1 MNKAKIKHLRALI
14 KRMKLVKYS
23 EGICIA
29 LGDIAYEK
37 RGGYMN
43 CPWTGWNGLLRY
55 YPIFKKYKAPKHT
68 TFSQST
74 RKKVIES
81 LVAKLN
87 KKKDPHINSHIF
99 NDL

>member
-29 LGDIAYEK
+29 LGNIAYEK
-37 RGGYMN
+37 QGGYMN
-43 CPWTGWNGLLRY
+43 CPWYGWIELQKH
-55 YPIFKKYKAPKHT
+55 YPIFRKYKAPKHSV
-68 TFSQST
+68 FSERT